1 MTREGLRLI
10 LLVFGAFFLIFL
22 ILEIVV
28 RAGGETDADGQ
39 FSYLGFELPPY
50 ALPLNRIRLQI
61 EAYLNNP
68 SQAAYIPDP
77 ETGWLP
83 RPDAILEDGILKV
96 NGASIRSHREYN
108 LQPDDDTLRIAL
120 FGDSFAASNEVT
132 DEEAWGY
139 NLEKLLNEAGVNAE
153 VLNFGTGGYGM
164 GQAFLRWQKQGKDY
178 SPDIVI
184 FVFQP
189 ENLDRNVNIFRLLNV
204 YSGVVYSKP
213 RFILEG
219 GSLALINSPAMPPE
233 EIMDALESFDS
244 HPLAAYEAYYRGRG
258 VSYPL
263 ANISKL
269 AGLVHV
275 TLANLYSN
283 SSSAEMYGPDSERGR
298 LGRAIVHAFAT
309 DVADGGASFVV
320 MHLPRFDHFR
330 QFHDGKKLPW
340 RFLLEH
346 FEDAYHF
353 INAEDFLSAK
363 YRDDS
368 YYQPNWHYGPEI
380 NLRIAEAVTADLLAC
395 IEDGTCISSRLQGIS
410 VSQQQH

>member
-1 MTREGLRLI
+1 MTRESLRLI
-10 LLVFGAFFLIFL
+10 LLVFGVLFLMIL
-22 ILEIVV
+22 ILETVIRV
-28 RAGGETDADGQ
+28 GGETDADGQ

-50 ALPLNRIRLQI
+50 PLPLNRVRLQI

-68 SQAAYIPDP
+68 SQAAFIPDP
-77 ETGWLP
+77 ETGWIP
-83 RPDAILEDGILKV
+83 RPDAVLEDGMFKV
-96 NGASIRSHREYN
+96 NGAGMRSRREYN
-108 LQPDDDTLRIAL
+108 LPPDDMTLRIAL
-120 FGDSFAASNEVT
+120 FGDSFVASNEVS

-153 VLNFGTGGYGM
+153 VLNFGVGGYGM
-164 GQAFLRWQKQGKDY
+164 DQAFLRWQTQGKDY
-178 SPDIVI
+178 SPDLVI

-189 ENLDRNVNIFRLLNV
+189 ENLDRNVNVFRQLYV
-204 YSGVVYSKP
+204 GGDAVYSKP

-219 GSLALINSPAMPPE
+219 ENLKLINSPTLPPE
-233 EIMDALESFDS
+233 EIMDALESFDR
-244 HPLAAYEAYYRGRG
+244 HPLAAYEAYYKGKG
-258 VSYPL
+258 VSYPF
-263 ANISKL
+263 ANISRL
-269 AGLVHV
+269 AGLVYV
-275 TLANLYSN
+275 TLENLYSN
-283 SSSAEMYGPDSERGR
+283 SSPAEMYGPDSERGQ
-298 LGRAIVHAFAT
+298 LGREIVHAFAT
-309 DVADGGASFVV
+309 DVADEGASFVV

-330 QFHDGKKLPW
+330 QFLDGKKLSW

-395 IEDGTCISSRLQGIS
+395 IEDRACISSRLQGIS